1 MKRTS
6 GIARL
11 TVIVLLAAGVMA
23 VLFAVGYLPKLETNR
38 RAVLNA
44 NPGRK
49 ALPEAGVVTVQRAP
63 SEFDLTLPG
72 TIQSET
78 EAPLYA
84 RADGYVRRRLV
95 DIGDRVSAGQLL
107 AEIDS
112 PEQDQQIREA
122 EAGVRRSESME
133 RQSGH
138 AIEQSRANLELA
150 RVTHER
156 WSSLVAK
163 GVLAK
168 QEGDEKRSAYV
179 ARQADVAAAE
189 SGLAS
194 AREALAASHAALGR
208 LREMQRF
215 RKVVAPFGGVITAR
229 NIEVGSLVGAGSSSA
244 VRELFRIAKISVL
257 KVQVNVPQS
266 EVQLI
271 RVGTSIDVTVDELPR
286 QIFTGHVVRTANALD
301 PASRTLLTEVSLPN
315 PGGRLLPGMYA
326 NLVFHLRRP
335 DPPVLVPAT
344 ALLLGA
350 QGTRLAVVGQGGK
363 IHYQPVTV
371 GRDYGAQVE
380 IVSGIAEG
388 QKVVMNVTDEMPE
401 GTPVKPVPLA
411 TKKGQEKSAGTSKG
425 GAK

>member
-1 MKRTS
+1 
-6 GIARL
+6 
-11 TVIVLLAAGVMA
+11 
-23 VLFAVGYLPKLETNR
+23 
-38 RAVLNA
+38 
-44 NPGRK
+44 
-49 ALPEAGVVTVQRAP
+49 
-63 SEFDLTLPG
+63 
-72 TIQSET
+72 
-78 EAPLYA
+78 
-84 RADGYVRRRLV
+84 V

-112 PEQDQQIREA
+112 PELDQQIREA
-122 EAGVRRSESME
+122 QAGVRRSESME

-138 AIEQSRANLELA
+138 MVEQARANRELA
-150 RVTHER
+150 RVTNER
-156 WSSLVAK
+156 WSLLVAK

-194 AREALAASHAALGR
+194 ATEALAASQAALGR
-208 LREMQRF
+208 LREMQQF
-215 RKVVAPFGGVITAR
+215 RKVVAPFAGVITAR

-244 VRELFRIAKISVL
+244 VRELFRIADLSVL
-257 KVQVNVPQS
+257 KVQVSVPQS

-271 RVGTSIDVTVDELPR
+271 RVGSSIDVTVDELPR
-286 QIFTGHVVRTANALD
+286 QSFAGRVVRTASTLD
-301 PASRTLLTEVSLPN
+301 PASRTLLTEVSLSN

-326 NLVFHLRRP
+326 SLVFHLRRP

-350 QGTRLAVVGQGGK
+350 QGTRLAVVGQGGR

-371 GRDYGAQVE
+371 GRDYGTQVE
-380 IVSGIAEG
+380 IVSGIAAG
-388 QKVVMNVTDEMPE
+388 QKVVMNVTGEMPE

-411 TKKGQEKSAGTSKG
+411 TKIAPGISAGTPKG
-425 GAK
+425 GAL

>member
-38 RAVLNA
+38 RALANA
-44 NPGRK
+44 RQGPK
-49 ALPEAGVVTVQRAP
+49 VLPEAGVVAVQRAP

-72 TIQSET
+72 TIQSDT

-138 AIEQSRANLELA
+138 VIEQARANRELA

-156 WSSLVAK
+156 WSLLVTK

-179 ARQADVAAAE
+179 ARQADAAAAE

-194 AREALAASHAALGR
+194 AREALAASQAALGR
-208 LREMQRF
+208 LREMQQF

-244 VRELFRIAKISVL
+244 VRELFRIAKLSVL

-271 RVGTSIDVTVDELPR
+271 RVGTSVEATVDELPR
-286 QIFTGHVVRTANALD
+286 QIFAGRVVRTASTLD

-315 PGGRLLPGMYA
+315 PGGKLLPGMYA

-335 DPPVLVPAT
+335 DPPILVPAT

-363 IHYQPVTV
+363 IHYQSVTV

-380 IVSGIAEG
+380 VVSGIAEG

-401 GTPVKPVPLA
+401 GTPVKPIPLA
-411 TKKGQEKSAGTSKG
+411 TKKGPGKAVATPKG
-425 GAK
+425 GAQ